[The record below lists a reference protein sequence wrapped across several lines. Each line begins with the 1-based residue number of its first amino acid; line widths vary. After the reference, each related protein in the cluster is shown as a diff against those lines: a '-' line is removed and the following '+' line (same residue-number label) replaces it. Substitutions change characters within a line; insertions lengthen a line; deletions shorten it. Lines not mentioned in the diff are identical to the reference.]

1 MSMQST
7 QPAGGKRSGSD
18 LAFDIVNTLLLS
30 IALLTVLYPLYYIVI
45 ASVSDPNAV
54 NTGKVIL
61 LPVDLTIEGY
71 KKVFAYETLWQAYGN
86 TIKYVLIGTSINLA
100 LTLTGAYALSRREL
114 AGRRFFMLMITFTM
128 IFSGG
133 LIPTFLT
140 VKGLGMYNTMW
151 ALVIPNAIGAYNF
164 IVART
169 FFETSIPYEL
179 VESANIDGCS
189 DIRFFLNIVLP
200 LSPAIIAVMILFYGV
215 AHWNS
220 FFNALIYLKDRS
232 LNPLQLEL
240 RELLITQQAIQNL
253 DAESIF
259 QVQRTADIM
268 KFAAII
274 VSSVPII
281 AVYPFLQR
289 FFVKGVMIGAI
300 KG

>member
-18 LAFDIVNTLLLS
+18 LAFDIINTLLLS

-71 KKVFAYETLWQAYGN
+71 KKVFAYDTLWQAYGN

-151 ALVIPNAIGAYNF
+151 ALVIPNAIGAYNL